1 MLQTPI
7 TFWLVSVS
15 FMLFQFFLQLSSGI
29 VLNCLSK
36 DIALSAYEAGF
47 IASAFYYVYTVL
59 QIPVGMLF
67 DKKNSRTLL
76 IFSSI
81 VCSLG
86 CILFAYSDSLL
97 SLSIAR
103 FIMGSGS
110 AFAFVGVTH
119 ILREHFEPKKLGFM
133 LGLSQTL
140 AFFVTVIFIFFMGV
154 LSTEILW
161 RKLMLYSGFC
171 GLFITLL
178 CILLLPNKPPIPSI
192 NHPSIWKSLKA
203 LSCNKIAW
211 FNGVYVGAGFAII
224 TVFGAMWAVPFIQI
238 KTGCDIHMA
247 SIIDACLFL
256 GAGFGCPFYN
266 KIELLIK
273 SRKTMLFWAYFIT
286 ALLFLITLFIQNNSL
301 LLMGTLM
308 LAMGVI
314 SGSYIVSFTIANEI
328 SPPKAESTSS
338 GFTNMFAVIS
348 APIFQPLEG
357 FFLDS
362 FKHEEQYHL
371 IDYQYSLLLIPIL
384 LFIAAFIG
392 LLLPEA
398 LDKK

>member
-1 MLQTPI
+1 MV
-7 TFWLVSVS
+7 FWLVSVS

-29 VLNCLSK
+29 VLNCLTKEIS
-36 DIALSAYEAGF
+36 LSAYEAGF

-81 VCSLG
+81 ICGLG
-86 CILFAYSDSLL
+86 CILFAYSSSLL
-97 SLSIAR
+97 SLAIAR

-119 ILREHFEPKKLGFM
+119 ILREYFDPNKLGFM

-140 AFFVTVIFIFFMGV
+140 AFFVTVIFIFVMGF
-154 LSTEILW
+154 LNTEILW

-171 GLFITLL
+171 GLTITVL
-178 CILLLPNKPPIPSI
+178 CILLLPNKPPAPNIHHI
-192 NHPSIWKSLKA
+192 SIWQSLKT
-203 LSCNKIAW
+203 LCLNKLAW
-211 FNGVYVGAGFAII
+211 FNGIYVGSGFAII

-238 KTGCDIHMA
+238 KTGCNMHMA
-247 SIIDACLFL
+247 SVLDACLFL
-256 GAGFGCPFYN
+256 GAGLGCPFYN
-266 KIELLIK
+266 KIESLIQ
-273 SRKTMLFWAYFIT
+273 SRKIMLFMAYFIT
-286 ALLFLITLFIQNNSL
+286 ALLFLTTLFIPNNSL
-301 LLMGTLM
+301 VLMGILM
-308 LAMGVI
+308 FAMGVI

-357 FFLDS
+357 FLLDN
-362 FKHEEQYHL
+362 FKHSEQYQL
-371 IDYQYSLLLIPIL
+371 IDYQYSLLLIPAL

-392 LLLPEA
+392 LLLPEP
-398 LDKK
+398 LDHYTQVT